1 MINNPLQARYITRL
15 YFRASLI
22 LLVLGLAACKP
33 SGPKQLKLPE
43 VTNSIGVTMVFLP
56 GGTFMMGDD
65 SESAKKP
72 WRSSIPAH
80 TVDVPPFQMGKTE
93 VTVSQYKK
101 FLSSIGREGEKK
113 LNDTGFLK
121 HNSVSDDA
129 PVRYIDGQEI
139 DDFIEWLNRVDGPG
153 YRLPTESEWE
163 YACRAG
169 NRTDM
174 YCGGNDIDPIGWHRE
189 NSGQKIHPVAK
200 KRPNAFGLYDMS
212 GNAEEWTA
220 DCWHQTYEGAPTD
233 GSAREKG
240 PKDSAQGRGLNR
252 CKFIVVRGG
261 SVEQWRNRATATY
274 RDSRFPRALHSE
286 TGFRL
291 ARTN

>member
-1 MINNPLQARYITRL
+1 M
-15 YFRASLI
+15 
-22 LLVLGLAACKP
+22 LLLMGLAACKP
-33 SGPKQLKLPE
+33 NGSKQLKLPE
-43 VTNSIGVTMVFLP
+43 VTNSIGVTMVSLP

-65 SESAKKP
+65 AESAQKP
-72 WRSSIPAH
+72 SGSSIPAH
-80 TVDVPPFQMGKTE
+80 AVDVPSFQMAKTE

-169 NRTDM
+169 NSTDM